1 MISLSVRE
9 LLEIVKGD
17 LGEAKPELMSN
28 NFAGVSIDS
37 RTIARG
43 NLFVALA
50 GENNDGHDFAGQA
63 VKRGAAAVLISES
76 KRRKIDS
83 SLTAGIPVIQ
93 VKDTRTALQ
102 VLGADYRKR
111 FDMSVVAITGSNGK
125 TTTKEMIAQVLAS
138 KYEVVKSQKS
148 FNTQIGVPL
157 TIFELSADTEVLV
170 LELGTSQFGELARL
184 AEIAQPTSAVILN
197 IGPAHLETFGSLE
210 NVAKAKFELLDKLPE
225 DKTAF
230 LNLDDLILKKR
241 ASQEKHRVVSFALHN
256 QADYQALDVII
267 SGNGHID
274 FKVRHNLVRLNLLG
288 RHNVYNAL
296 ATYAVAE
303 GFGMSHLEIARVL
316 ANYQPAHLRME
327 TLEIGGVK
335 IINDSYNANPASM
348 LAALESLRQTKTAGK
363 RIAVLG
369 DMLELGNEAKK
380 LHEEIGKKAAESEL
394 DYLLTV
400 GVLAEF
406 IARSAEVNGISK
418 KRVKSFDNNQAAA
431 GHLIEI
437 LKPGDTVLLK
447 GSRRIKLEEITE
459 RLQLEMR
466 SRS

>member
-1 MISLSVRE
+1 M
-9 LLEIVKGD
+9 
-17 LGEAKPELMSN
+17 
-28 NFAGVSIDS
+28 
-37 RTIARG
+37 
-43 NLFVALA
+43 
-50 GENNDGHDFAGQA
+50 
-63 VKRGAAAVLISES
+63 
-76 KRRKIDS
+76 
-83 SLTAGIPVIQ
+83 
-93 VKDTRTALQ
+93 
-102 VLGADYRKR
+102 
-111 FDMSVVAITGSNGK
+111 
-125 TTTKEMIAQVLAS
+125 
-138 KYEVVKSQKS
+138 
-148 FNTQIGVPL
+148 
-157 TIFELSADTEVLV
+157 
-170 LELGTSQFGELARL
+170 